1 MSIDTLRSGKP
12 SASHARSSRLRA
24 RLLSLAG
31 PLLAAA
37 AVLPAAGCG
46 LAGTAATAATGA
58 ASEAQ
63 QAKQARAIE
72 DHVKQQLN
80 DAARAAAQQREAAE
94 KAAQ

>member
-1 MSIDTLRSGKP
+1 VSIV
-12 SASHARSSRLRA
+12 
-24 RLLSLAG
+24 G

-46 LAGTAATAATGA
+46 LAGTAATAASGA

-63 QAKQARAIE
+63 QAQQARAIE

-80 DAARAAAQQREAAE
+80 DAARKAAQQQEAAE
-94 KAAQ
+94 QAAE

>member
-1 MSIDTLRSGKP
+1 MSTDTPRSGQP
-12 SASHARSSRLRA
+12 SDSHTRSSRSRG
-24 RLLSLAG
+24 RFLSLIG

-94 KAAQ
+94 QAAQ